1 MYLSSLLPTFLPAT
15 VTRVESNTDATVNEA
30 IYETMVMRVGRIAAE
45 GPAAI
50 DRRLEELDHEWDIE
64 RALETGAATISLTTL
79 TLAAT
84 VDRRWAGVT
93 AAVAAFL
100 LLHALQGWCPPL
112 VVLRRLGVRTEHEI
126 NVERLALRLLRD
138 DFHAQPRTA
147 GAAVSTASS
156 GTSHAQ
162 DDNAW
167 TPTDALAAE

>member
-1 MYLSSLLPTFLPAT
+1 MTHLASFFPPTT
-15 VTRVESNTDATVNEA
+15 TRVESNTCAAVNKAIHEA
-30 IYETMVMRVGRIAAE
+30 MVQRIGRIAAG

-50 DRRLEELDHEWDIE
+50 DRRLQELNHEWDIE
-64 RALETGAATISLTTL
+64 RSLETGAASLSLTTL

-112 VVLRRLGVRTEHEI
+112 VVFRRLGVRTAHEI

-138 DFHAQPRTA
+138 DFRVETRAPA
-147 GAAVSTASS
+147 AAVSIADSGSPTA
-156 GTSHAQ
+156 
-162 DDNAW
+162 
-167 TPTDALAAE
+167 AL

>member
-1 MYLSSLLPTFLPAT
+1 MNQLASFLPST
-15 VTRVESNTDATVNEA
+15 TTRVESNTCTAVNDA
-30 IYETMVMRVGRIAAE
+30 IYEAMVQRIGRIAAE

-50 DRRLEELDHEWDIE
+50 DRRLRELNDEWDIE
-64 RALETGAATISLTTL
+64 RALETGAASISLTTL

-112 VVLRRLGVRTEHEI
+112 AVLRRLGVRTAHEI

-138 DFHAQPRTA
+138 DFRVETRVPA
-147 GAAVSTASS
+147 AAVSIAGDESP
-156 GTSHAQ
+156 A
-162 DDNAW
+162 A
-167 TPTDALAAE
+167 ALPS